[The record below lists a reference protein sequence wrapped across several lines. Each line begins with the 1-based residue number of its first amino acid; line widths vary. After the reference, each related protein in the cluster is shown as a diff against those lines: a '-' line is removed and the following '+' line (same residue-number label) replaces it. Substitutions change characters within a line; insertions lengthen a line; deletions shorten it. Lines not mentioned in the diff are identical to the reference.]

1 MKAFIKGRADQAAHR
16 GQARE
21 DGGGGARVTA
31 KKRVTISVDAE
42 VHRAAKELGLN
53 ISATCEQC
61 LRDAVEKLREAG
73 A

>member
-1 MKAFIKGRADQAAHR
+1 M
-16 GQARE
+16 
-21 DGGGGARVTA
+21 TA